1 MIDIIVIINML
12 SSWFQSA
19 INSNFA
25 LKIKKKIPV
34 STKCFCLVWFFYSNV
49 SHARRGQMVVRL
61 ADVRDGGDQ
70 IDGCHGN
77 RMPDVIV
84 YITDL
89 MALF

>member
-1 MIDIIVIINML
+1 MINIIVIINML
-12 SSWFQSA
+12 SSCFQSA
-19 INSNFA
+19 INGNFA
-25 LKIKKKIPV
+25 LKIKKNPRV
-34 STKCFCLVWFFYSNV
+34 NEMFLFSLFFYSNV

-61 ADVRDGGDQ
+61 ANVRDGGDQ

-84 YITDL
+84 YITGL

>member
-1 MIDIIVIINML
+1 MFL
-12 SSWFQSA
+12 FS
-19 INSNFA
+19 
-25 LKIKKKIPV
+25 L
-34 STKCFCLVWFFYSNV
+34 FFYSNV
-49 SHARRGQMVVRL
+49 SHARRGQMVVGL

-84 YITDL
+84 YITGL

>member
-1 MIDIIVIINML
+1 
-12 SSWFQSA
+12 
-19 INSNFA
+19 
-25 LKIKKKIPV
+25 
-34 STKCFCLVWFFYSNV
+34 
-49 SHARRGQMVVRL
+49 MVVRL